1 MGRDVNREIQ
11 NGAIFMMVWEK
22 GGGQDGWLG
31 KISREEAYILHG
43 NLCVRP
49 DRSLT
54 LVDRAEGESRL
65 VIGSYLKGMPFHA
78 FTIHVDEE
86 IECYDVREMLERV
99 RVEVGISSPP
109 QSTKAVFTVAERHLP
124 KLLIPHVQSKR
135 TMLLKKWTQKDQ
147 LLPQGNSRP
156 VTRDDIEAMR
166 GLTRQIGMV
175 SFRADELLGMPHL
188 GIFDG
193 AEPIALAGFHIYS
206 EDYVEIGNIGVAPAC
221 QGRGLGV
228 QITSDICR
236 IAAAKSA
243 NVYLCVFADNLP
255 ARRIYEK
262 LGFQTVERYTF
273 VDFLF

>member
-1 MGRDVNREIQ
+1 MK
-11 NGAIFMMVWEK
+11 VWEK
-22 GGGQDGWLG
+22 GAVQDRWLG
-31 KISREEAYILHG
+31 KVSREEAYILHG
-43 NLCVRP
+43 NLCIRP
-49 DRSLT
+49 ERSLI
-54 LVDRAEGESRL
+54 LVHDHAESESGL

-86 IECYDVREMLERV
+86 IESYDVREMLERV

-135 TMLLKKWTQKDQ
+135 TMLLKKWTQKEQ
-147 LLPQGNSRP
+147 LLPQGNSRL
-156 VTRDDIEAMR
+156 VTRDDVDAMR
-166 GLTRQIGMV
+166 SLARQIGMV
-175 SFRADELLGMPHL
+175 SFRADELLDMPHI
-188 GIFDG
+188 GIFDDT
-193 AEPIALAGFHIYS
+193 EPIALAGFHIYS

-236 IAAAKSA
+236 IAAAKTDD
-243 NVYLCVFADNLP
+243 VYLCVFADNLP

-273 VDFLF
+273 VDFFF